1 MSDESNNTPASPLDE
16 STESQ
21 IERMLVASGAARGEL
36 PAQPRISAHPSMSVK
51 LVPGQEPEL
60 SFHSA
65 DDIKLY
71 EALNAQPEG
80 DIPDDGRDLEASLR
94 QMKEEGWRYI
104 AEAEA
109 HGFDPITG
117 EKVYKLGEAER
128 VQKLEAAAAMLETI
142 KYQMAI
148 YKKIQAQRDRKA
160 AEKEAAA
167 QAEVQREQYLN
178 EQAIR
183 RADEM
188 EIEKLAT
195 AIYRK
200 RHAG

>member
-21 IERMLVASGAARGEL
+21 IDRMLIASGASRGEL
-36 PAQPRISAHPSMSVK
+36 PVQPRITGHPSMSVK

-80 DIPDDGRDLEASLR
+80 DIPDDGRDLDASLR

-104 AEAEA
+104 GEADA

-128 VQKLEAAAAMLETI
+128 QQKLEAAAAMLENI
-142 KYQMAI
+142 KYQTAI
-148 YKKIQAQRDRKA
+148 YERIEAQRARKA
-160 AEKEAAA
+160 AEAEAAA
-167 QAEVQREQYLN
+167 QAGVAREQYLN

-183 RADEM
+183 RADEL
-188 EIEKLAT
+188 EIEKRAQ
-195 AIYRK
+195 AILQK
-200 RHAG
+200 RRAG